1 MPNMFNLR
9 SLTAAALV
17 ALLAGCVSPPPAHD
31 YTAFKEADPH
41 SIIILPPLNNTPEVI
56 APYSVMTQ
64 MVAPIAESGFYVFPV
79 AVVEQTFKGNGLTV
93 ASDVHQVPVDKLHSI
108 FGADSALYITVEE
121 YGTSYVVISSETA
134 VTVSASLV
142 DLRTGV
148 QLWQGKA
155 RASSAEQQNIS
166 VGGLVGMLVVAAIN
180 QIAETITDKGFEIAA
195 ITSSRLL
202 SSDTYN
208 GLLYGPRS
216 PSYGQPVPSEK
227 KK

>member
-1 MPNMFNLR
+1 MFNLR

-93 ASDVHQVPVDKLHSI
+93 ASDVHQVSVDKLHSI

-155 RASSAEQQNIS
+155 RASSAEQQNNS
-166 VGGLVGMLVVAAIN
+166 GGGLVGMLVVAAIN

>member
-1 MPNMFNLR
+1 MFNLR

-31 YTAFKEADPH
+31 YSAFKEADPH

-155 RASSAEQQNIS
+155 RASSAEQQNNS
-166 VGGLVGMLVVAAIN
+166 GGGLVGMLVVAAIN

>member
-1 MPNMFNLR
+1 MLNFKLY
-9 SLTAAALV
+9 TAIALV
-17 ALLAGCVSPPPAHD
+17 VLLAGCVSPIPGHD
-31 YTAFKEADPH
+31 YTAFKQADPH
-41 SIIILPPLNNTPEVI
+41 SVIILPPLNNTPEVI

-79 AVVEQTFKGNGLTV
+79 ALVEQTFKGNGLTV
-93 ASDVHQVPVDKLHSI
+93 ASDVHQVPVKKLHDI
-108 FGADSALYITVEE
+108 FGADTALYITIEE

-142 DLRTGV
+142 DLRTGE

-155 RASSAEQQNIS
+155 RASSAEQQNNGS
-166 VGGLVGMLVVAAIN
+166 GGGLIGMLVVAAIN
-180 QIAETITDKGFEIAA
+180 QITETVTDKSFEIAA
-195 ITSSRLL
+195 ITSARLL
-202 SSDTYN
+202 SSDAYN

-216 PSYGQPVPSEK
+216 PNYGKPAPSEK

>member
-1 MPNMFNLR
+1 MFNLR
-9 SLTAAALV
+9 ALTAAALV

-155 RASSAEQQNIS
+155 RASSAEQQNNS
-166 VGGLVGMLVVAAIN
+166 GGGLVGMLVVAAIN

>member
-1 MPNMFNLR
+1 MFNLK

-155 RASSAEQQNIS
+155 RASSAEQQNNS
-166 VGGLVGMLVVAAIN
+166 GGGLVGMLVVAAIN

>member
-1 MPNMFNLR
+1 MFNLR

-155 RASSAEQQNIS
+155 RASSAEQQNNS
-166 VGGLVGMLVVAAIN
+166 GGGLVGMLVVAAIN

>member
-1 MPNMFNLR
+1 
-9 SLTAAALV
+9 
-17 ALLAGCVSPPPAHD
+17 
-31 YTAFKEADPH
+31 
-41 SIIILPPLNNTPEVI
+41 
-56 APYSVMTQ
+56 

-79 AVVEQTFKGNGLTV
+79 AVVEQTFKGNGLIV
-93 ASDVHQVPVDKLHSI
+93 ASDVHQVSVDKLHSI

-155 RASSAEQQNIS
+155 RASSAEQQNNS
-166 VGGLVGMLVVAAIN
+166 GGGLVGMLVVAAIN

>member
-1 MPNMFNLR
+1 MFNLR

-148 QLWQGKA
+148 QLWQG
-155 RASSAEQQNIS
+155 
-166 VGGLVGMLVVAAIN
+166 
-180 QIAETITDKGFEIAA
+180 
-195 ITSSRLL
+195 L
-202 SSDTYN
+202 S
-208 GLLYGPRS
+208 LIHI
-216 PSYGQPVPSEK
+216 
-227 KK
+227 

>member
-1 MPNMFNLR
+1 MFNLK

-155 RASSAEQQNIS
+155 RASSAEQQNNS
-166 VGGLVGMLVVAAIN
+166 GGGLVGMLVVAAIN

-202 SSDTYN
+202 SSGTYN

>member
-79 AVVEQTFKGNGLTV
+79 AVVEQTFKGNGLIV
-93 ASDVHQVPVDKLHSI
+93 ASDVHQVSVDKLHSI

-155 RASSAEQQNIS
+155 RASSAEQQNNS
-166 VGGLVGMLVVAAIN
+166 GGGLVGMLVVAAIN

>member
-1 MPNMFNLR
+1 MFNLR

-31 YTAFKEADPH
+31 YTAFEEADPH

-155 RASSAEQQNIS
+155 RASSAEQQNNS
-166 VGGLVGMLVVAAIN
+166 GGGLVGMLVVAAIN

>member
-1 MPNMFNLR
+1 MFNLR

-155 RASSAEQQNIS
+155 RASSAEQQNNS
-166 VGGLVGMLVVAAIN
+166 GGGLVGMLVVAAIN

-195 ITSSRLL
+195 ITSNRLL

>member
-1 MPNMFNLR
+1 MPNMFNLK
-9 SLTAAALV
+9 SLTAAGLV

-155 RASSAEQQNIS
+155 RASSAEQQNNS
-166 VGGLVGMLVVAAIN
+166 GGGLVGMLVVAAIN

>member
-1 MPNMFNLR
+1 MFNLK
-9 SLTAAALV
+9 LIPTAALV

-41 SIIILPPLNNTPEVI
+41 SVIILPPLNNTPEVI

-64 MVAPIAESGFYVFPV
+64 MVTPIAESGFYVFPV

-155 RASSAEQQNIS
+155 RASSAEQRNNS
-166 VGGLVGMLVVAAIN
+166 GGGLVGMLVVAAIN

-195 ITSSRLL
+195 ITSNRLL
-202 SSDTYN
+202 SSDAYN

-216 PSYGQPVPSEK
+216 PSYGKPVPSEK

>member
-1 MPNMFNLR
+1 MPNMFNLK

-108 FGADSALYITVEE
+108 FGADSALYVTVEE

-155 RASSAEQQNIS
+155 RASSAEQQNNS
-166 VGGLVGMLVVAAIN
+166 GGGLVGMLVVAAIN

>member
-1 MPNMFNLR
+1 MFNLR

-155 RASSAEQQNIS
+155 RASSAEQQNNS
-166 VGGLVGMLVVAAIN
+166 GCGLAGMLVVAAIN

>member
-1 MPNMFNLR
+1 MFNLK
-9 SLTAAALV
+9 SLTAAGLV

-56 APYSVMTQ
+56 APYSVMTR

-155 RASSAEQQNIS
+155 RASSAEQQNNS
-166 VGGLVGMLVVAAIN
+166 GGGLVGMLVVAAIN

>member
-1 MPNMFNLR
+1 VPNMFNLK

-93 ASDVHQVPVDKLHSI
+93 ASDVHQVPVDKLQSI

-155 RASSAEQQNIS
+155 RASSAEQQNNS
-166 VGGLVGMLVVAAIN
+166 GGGLVGMLVVAAIN

-195 ITSSRLL
+195 ITSNRLL

>member
-1 MPNMFNLR
+1 MFNLR

-155 RASSAEQQNIS
+155 RASSAEQQNNS
-166 VGGLVGMLVVAAIN
+166 GGGLVGMLVVAAIN

-202 SSDTYN
+202 SSGTYN

>member
-1 MPNMFNLR
+1 MFNLR

-155 RASSAEQQNIS
+155 RASSSEQQNNS
-166 VGGLVGMLVVAAIN
+166 GGGLVGMLVVAAIN

>member
-1 MPNMFNLR
+1 MPNMFKLK

-155 RASSAEQQNIS
+155 RASSAEQQNNS
-166 VGGLVGMLVVAAIN
+166 GGGLVGMLVVAAIN

>member
-1 MPNMFNLR
+1 MFNLR

-31 YTAFKEADPH
+31 YSAFKEADPH

-79 AVVEQTFKGNGLTV
+79 AVVEQTFKGNGLIV
-93 ASDVHQVPVDKLHSI
+93 ASDVHQVSVDKLHSI

-155 RASSAEQQNIS
+155 RASSAEQQNNS
-166 VGGLVGMLVVAAIN
+166 GGGLVGMLVVAAIN

>member
-1 MPNMFNLR
+1 MFNLK

-93 ASDVHQVPVDKLHSI
+93 ASDVHQVPVDKLQSI

-148 QLWQGKA
+148 KLWQGKA
-155 RASSAEQQNIS
+155 RASSAEQQNNS
-166 VGGLVGMLVVAAIN
+166 GGGLVGMLVVAAIN

-195 ITSSRLL
+195 ITSNRLL

>member
-1 MPNMFNLR
+1 MFNLK
-9 SLTAAALV
+9 SLTAAGLV

-155 RASSAEQQNIS
+155 RASSSEQQNNS
-166 VGGLVGMLVVAAIN
+166 GGGLVGMLVVAAIN

>member
-1 MPNMFNLR
+1 MLNFK
-9 SLTAAALV
+9 SITATALF
-17 ALLAGCVSPPPAHD
+17 ALLAGCVSSPPAHD
-31 YTAFKEADPH
+31 YTAFKQADPH
-41 SIIILPPLNNTPEVI
+41 SVIILPPLNNTPEVI

-79 AVVEQTFKGNGLTV
+79 ALVEQTFKGNGLSV
-93 ASDVHQVPVDKLHSI
+93 ASDVHQVPIKKLHDI
-108 FGADSALYITVEE
+108 FGADSALYITIEE

-142 DLRTGV
+142 DLRTGE

-155 RASSAEQQNIS
+155 RASSAEQQNNGG
-166 VGGLVGMLVVAAIN
+166 GGLVGMLVVAAIN
-180 QIAETITDKGFEIAA
+180 QIAETVTDKGFEIAA
-195 ITSSRLL
+195 ITSTRLL
-202 SSDTYN
+202 SSDAYN

-216 PSYGQPVPSEK
+216 PKYGQPVPSEK

>member
-1 MPNMFNLR
+1 MPNMFNLK

-155 RASSAEQQNIS
+155 RASSAEQQNNS
-166 VGGLVGMLVVAAIN
+166 GGGLVGMLVVAAIN

>member
-1 MPNMFNLR
+1 MFNLR

-17 ALLAGCVSPPPAHD
+17 ALLACCVSPPPAHD
-31 YTAFKEADPH
+31 YTSFKEADPH

-155 RASSAEQQNIS
+155 RASSAEQQNNS
-166 VGGLVGMLVVAAIN
+166 GGGLVGMLVVAAIN